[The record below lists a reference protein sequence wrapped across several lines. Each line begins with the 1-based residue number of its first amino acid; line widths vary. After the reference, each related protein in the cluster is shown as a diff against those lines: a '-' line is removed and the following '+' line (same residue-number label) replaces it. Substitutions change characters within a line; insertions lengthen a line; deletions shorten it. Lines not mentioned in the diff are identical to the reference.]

1 MNDEDYKGNV
11 ISNGSFSKI
20 LSPGIRLGWMECS
33 PRCLEAFYM
42 SGVLK
47 SGGAANHYTAGIISS
62 LIQLGLAESQL
73 DMYSRKYGVRVL
85 FIDVHVFSKHLCNN
99 MKFFLGT
106 YESRVCS
113 AL

>member
-1 MNDEDYKGNV
+1 MNDEDYMGNV

-33 PRCLEAFYM
+33 PRCLDAFYM

-73 DMYSRKYGVRVL
+73 NMYSSKYGVRVL
-85 FIDVHVFSKHLCNN
+85 L
-99 MKFFLGT
+99 FLFL
-106 YESRVCS
+106 VCI
-113 AL
+113 